1 MKPVYHWLQS
11 LTELGYLNSQ
21 QKCEFSKKV
30 SKMTSYIYKK
40 FTPIVSMEFYGLK
53 KIYLW
58 NISEGSRTYILA
70 FKGPWP
76 FLTSMVPSH

>member
-40 FTPIVSMEFYGLK
+40 FTPTVSMEFYGLK
-53 KIYLW
+53 KYTFGIFQRDQEL
-58 NISEGSRTYILA
+58 TY
-70 FKGPWP
+70 
-76 FLTSMVPSH
+76 